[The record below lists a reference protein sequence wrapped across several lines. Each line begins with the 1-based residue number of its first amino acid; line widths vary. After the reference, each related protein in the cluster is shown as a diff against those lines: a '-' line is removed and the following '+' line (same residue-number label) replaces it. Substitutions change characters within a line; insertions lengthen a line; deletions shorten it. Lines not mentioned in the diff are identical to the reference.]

1 MATLAIVER
10 DELGELNILRSANK
24 SDLLNYHPRCGTCE
38 KGKGIHG
45 QEGLTML
52 FCQWAHKP
60 VEREGYCSNHTEL
73 TPIGV

>member
-1 MATLAIVER
+1 MATLAIVEIN
-10 DELGELNILRSANK
+10 ESGEK
-24 SDLLNYHPRCGTCE
+24 STRRATKTDLLSYHPRCGTCG

-73 TPIGV
+73 APEEV

>member
-1 MATLAIVER
+1 MATLAMVER
-10 DELGELNILRSANK
+10 DSTGELKVLGTASK

-73 TPIGV
+73 TPDGV